1 VGLAISLSLLSTVP
15 VVGGAVTA
23 LLLTLLGPVLP
34 IIAALLAW
42 LAPIGAV
49 LPTLSPA
56 AWVTVAVVAVVLL
69 YVFAYLL
76 ASIAVAPIPAA
87 GSIPTP
93 LLENLM
99 RGFMIGMTAG
109 LNLGIFVL
117 VGVAPLGLLLGLI
130 GFLAVFPPV
139 SRNAFYQGILGWSS
153 WLMPLS
159 YIATAVGGLLF
170 IVNLPFALAAG
181 GIGALRFD
189 FRTATV
195 ESSGGLVAV
204 SPAPGFDLGNFSF
217 LRTVATQSPF
227 AGPGGTS
234 AHETGHTLAV
244 AALGGVVQWIDAVD
258 ENVPP
263 FRKRSRA
270 YGEMLAESHT
280 PGGGRPWVGIWSP

>member
-1 VGLAISLSLLSTVP
+1 MIFVGGLVGLAISLSLLSTVP

-49 LPTLSPA
+49 LPTLSLA

-139 SRNAFYQGILGWSS
+139 SRNAFYQGALGWSS
-153 WLMPLS
+153 WLMPVS
-159 YIATAVGGLLF
+159 YIATAVGWLLF

-181 GIGALRFD
+181 GIGAIRFD

-227 AGPGGTS
+227 AGPGGVS

-263 FRKRSRA
+263 FRKLSKA
-270 YGEMLAESHT
+270 LGWDLESVA
-280 PGGGRPWVGIWSP
+280 R